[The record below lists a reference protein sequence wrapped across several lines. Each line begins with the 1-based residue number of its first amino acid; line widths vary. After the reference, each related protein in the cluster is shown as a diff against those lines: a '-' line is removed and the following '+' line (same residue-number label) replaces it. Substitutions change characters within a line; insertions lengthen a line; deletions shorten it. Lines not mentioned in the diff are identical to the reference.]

1 MVTKEQC
8 LLNRVL
14 NELEYERNDRLTQYV
29 VNIYNQGKKYVSE
42 MVFPNDERGFYQA
55 LKGWGEAE
63 ICKIFYETLGDF
75 DTSTPF
81 FTVDYKLNSIDV
93 DDFIRMLTP
102 EDRQKLMSNQDI
114 FEELD
119 NTDIMDA
126 FDEFVQGNYPQIY
139 RSLDFDMLYDM
150 GYRTEYDM
158 LGADWNQLVKEL
170 QQYASQQVNENRS
183 VKLSESDLKEMT
195 NKILNEILNKSKK

>member
-8 LLNRVL
+8 LLNQVL
-14 NELEYERNDRLTQYV
+14 NELEYDRNERLRQYI
-29 VNIYNQGKKYVSE
+29 VNIYNQGKKYASE

-81 FTVDYKLNSIDV
+81 FTVNYKLNSIDA
-93 DDFIRMLTP
+93 DDFLRMLTP
-102 EDRQKLMSNQDI
+102 EDKQKLMSNPEI

-119 NTDIMDA
+119 STDISDA

-150 GYRTEYDM
+150 GYRSEYDM
-158 LGADWNQLVKEL
+158 LEADWNKLVKKL
-170 QQYASQQVNENRS
+170 QQYASQQVNENS
-183 VKLSESDLKEMT
+183 CVKLSERDIKHMT
-195 NKILNEILNKSKK
+195 NKILNEILNNSK